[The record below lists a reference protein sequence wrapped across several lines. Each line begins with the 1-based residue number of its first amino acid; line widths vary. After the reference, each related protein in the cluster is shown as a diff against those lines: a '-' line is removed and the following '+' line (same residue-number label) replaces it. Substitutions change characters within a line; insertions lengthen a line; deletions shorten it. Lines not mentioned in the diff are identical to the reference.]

1 MRKSNQ
7 SIAGS
12 GIYRQL
18 QKTRMSELD
27 RQHAIGSLRD
37 AEAIVDAILWV
48 KDKVAA
54 LGDYLLHPS
63 LKH

>member
-1 MRKSNQ
+1 M
-7 SIAGS
+7 AGS

-18 QKTRMSELD
+18 QETRMNELD
-27 RQHAIGSLRD
+27 RQLAISSLRN

-48 KDKVAA
+48 KNKVTS
-54 LGDYLLHPS
+54 LGDILLHPS